1 MARSKKN
8 VLKSVLSVF
17 LSAAMILTVLPG
29 ITAQAAEKPESS
41 YPYAVFAG
49 GSGNSLDFCKS
60 SLTVNGD
67 IHSNGKLTVNANNV
81 NINGECGAVEG
92 IDKGQGNFNVRKQVA
107 NPETVNII
115 SIPNKVKT
123 TYFTNNCDTIK
134 DLYTKSNVN
143 VNLNRSVYAEK
154 DVHLSGNISLN
165 CCIGSSSNIILD
177 GNTLNSNNTVLYSKS
192 GDITINNDNATVNG
206 LIYAPNG
213 KVTVKGQNFQVNGAI
228 IAKEIKIDSGNV
240 NINRN
245 DDVAKFVGTTSEIS
259 DSGEKLTLYAF
270 GEYIK
275 DSNAINVRWV
285 GSTDLGKFKV
295 TASTDGETFKTMA
308 TLKNKH
314 SYLYHIAGNHEKLY
328 FKVTQTTNKGEII
341 QSNQFEMDKT
351 KDGYQPILPD
361 TDGDGLPD
369 VFEESQTFTD
379 PNNKYTDGSKI
390 PDGDRDEDNDGLTN
404 LEEYKLGT
412 NPYLKDTDFDGLS
425 DKEEVQI
432 YKTNP
437 TKYDTDG
444 DGLNDY
450 MEIKNGL
457 NPLKSDTDGNGITDG
472 EETLTTKLDL
482 NKYDAI
488 DGSKLGYMPSITI
501 TGKGDYNS
509 KLSIVDASADP
520 LFPKLS
526 YMVGRPVEIQHGS
539 LSFDHANVEF
549 KVDRN
554 ILNKYDINNLCIGCY
569 DKDTKKFE
577 PLKTNIDKEKGT
589 LSVEA
594 KHFSYYF
601 IFDKLKWLKDNYI
614 SDGTTDIQKSVCDI
628 VFVIDTTGSMGDE
641 IENLK
646 NSTDKLAD
654 EIESKN
660 IDVRFGLVEYRDI
673 TCGEATVNHGW
684 FTNVDNFKKEVG
696 SLVADGGGDADESAV
711 DGLETARRMDYRDD
725 AIKHI
730 ILITDA
736 RYKSQTHFEGIDS
749 MQQVV
754 DNLRVDNISASC
766 VTSSDCKDTYKLVY
780 DGTSGIYCDINSD
793 FSESLLPVI
802 TKLALETQFYTWIR
816 LSDGT
821 VVKLKVNPSTASKD
835 DSTDTDGDGIPDMKE
850 LGESYIEYFDGY
862 PYKVWSFSSNPAKAD
877 DVRNGKVQNVD
888 PDGYVI
894 YTNDR
899 GRTISD
905 NVYSTHEMLQGIRQL
920 ESYVSRSTGYADC
933 ADTKVIVMYYLQESK
948 YNNIFWEMLGID
960 SLPNSKR
967 VSWFPLHIPSPKA
980 ILKDLDYTGDCFKKY
995 KLASIIDPKTG
1006 HEIDFTHMMA
1016 SCDAHYNYEDNIMG
1030 IPIEL
1035 ASWGGDL
1042 ETLLAD
1048 VAVDCKYSTDKSKIQ
1063 KSVNLLLATD
1073 SKSSSFSQSD
1083 MLADVDA
1090 VNLSQKIQSESICDA
1105 FKQYYEDGQECKR
1118 FTSFQ
1123 SKYSSF
1129 SLSMKLDKIF
1139 LPGYFDNT
1147 TNVPLLVELSNEK
1160 LVYNQLKQL
1169 ADKSKSNHTIRWPQ
1183 KICVNVLEQSFAD
1196 YVAINSAEEGI
1207 RPWQ

>member
-1 MARSKKN
+1 MVIS
-8 VLKSVLSVF
+8 
-17 LSAAMILTVLPG
+17 ILPSGTVK
-29 ITAQAAEKPESS
+29 AAEKGEGS
-41 YPYAVFAG
+41 YPYVVFTYN
-49 GSGNSLDFCKS
+49 SGNSLDFCKS
-60 SLTVNGD
+60 NLTVNGD
-67 IHSNGKLTVNANNV
+67 IHSNGKLTINANNA

-92 IDKGQGNFNVRKQVA
+92 VNKGQGNFNVRKQVS
-107 NPETVNII
+107 NPETVDII

-123 TYFTNNCDTIK
+123 TYFTNNCDTINTSYSK
-134 DLYTKSNVN
+134 NDVN
-143 VNLNRSVYAEK
+143 VNLNHSVYTEK
-154 DVHLSGNISLN
+154 NVHLSGNISLN
-165 CCIGSSSNIILD
+165 CCVGSSSNIILD
-177 GNTLNSNNTVLYSKS
+177 GNTLNSNNTVLYSEN
-192 GDITINNDNATVNG
+192 GDITINNNNATVNG
-206 LIYAPNG
+206 LIYAPHG
-213 KVTVKGQNFQVNGAI
+213 KVTVKGKNFQVNGTI
-228 IAKEIKIDSGNV
+228 IAKEVKIDSGNV

-245 DDVAKFVGTTSEIS
+245 DSVAKFIGNTSETS

-275 DSNAINVRWV
+275 GSNAINVRWV
-285 GSTDLGKFKV
+285 GSSDFGKFKV
-295 TASTDGETFKTMA
+295 TVSTDGETFKTMA
-308 TLKNKH
+308 TLENKN
-314 SYLYHIAGNHEKLY
+314 SYLYHIDGDHDKLY

-369 VFEESQTFTD
+369 AFEESQTFTD
-379 PNNKYTDGSKI
+379 SHNKYTNGSKI
-390 PDGDRDEDNDGLTN
+390 PDGDRDEDDDGLTN

-450 MEIKNGL
+450 MEVKNGF
-457 NPLKSDTDGNGITDG
+457 NPFKSDTDGNGITDG
-472 EETLTTKLDL
+472 EETLTTKLDS
-482 NKYDAI
+482 NKYDAV

-501 TGKGDYNS
+501 RGKGDYNS

-520 LFPKLS
+520 LFPELS
-526 YMVGRPVEIQHGS
+526 YMVGRPIEIQHGS

-549 KVDRN
+549 KVDKN
-554 ILNKYDINNLCIGCY
+554 ILNKYDINDLCIGCY

-577 PLKTNIDKEKGT
+577 PLETKIDKKNGT

-601 IFDKLKWLKDNYI
+601 IFDKSKWLKDNYI

-673 TCGEATVNHGW
+673 TCGETTVNHGW
-684 FTNVDNFKKEVG
+684 FTKVDNFKKKVG

-725 AIKHI
+725 AIKSI

-736 RYKSQTHFEGIDS
+736 GYKSQTHFEGIDS

-754 DNLRVDNISASC
+754 DNLRVDNISAFC
-766 VTSSDCKDTYKLVY
+766 VTSSYCKDTYKLVY

-802 TKLALETQFYTWIR
+802 TKLAQESQFYTWIR
-816 LSDGT
+816 LSYGT
-821 VVKLKVNPSTASKD
+821 VVKLKVNPNTASKD
-835 DSTDTDGDGIPDMKE
+835 DPTDTDGDGIPDMKE
-850 LGESYIEYFDGY
+850 LGESCIEDFNGY
-862 PYKVWSFSSNPAKAD
+862 HYKVWSFSSNPAKAD
-877 DVRNGKVQNVD
+877 DVRNGKVRNVD
-888 PDGYVI
+888 SSGYVI

-905 NVYSTHEMLQGIRQL
+905 NVYSTHEILQGIRQL
-920 ESYVSRSTGYADC
+920 ESYISRYTGYADC
-933 ADTKVIVMYYLQESK
+933 ADTKVIIMYYLQESK
-948 YNNIFWEMLGID
+948 YNNIFWKVLGID

-980 ILKDLDYTGDCFKKY
+980 ILEDLDYTGDYFKKY
-995 KLASIIDPKTG
+995 KLANIIDPKTG
-1006 HEIDFTHMMA
+1006 HEIDFTYMMA

-1048 VAVDCKYSTDKSKIQ
+1048 VAVDCDYSTDASEIQ

-1073 SKSSSFSQSD
+1073 SEKSSFSQSD

-1090 VNLSQKIQSESICDA
+1090 INLSQKFQSESFSDA
-1105 FKQYYEDGQECKR
+1105 FKQYYEDGQEYNR
-1118 FTSFQ
+1118 FTSFV

-1147 TNVPLLVELSNEK
+1147 TNVPPLIEFSNEK
-1160 LVYNQLKQL
+1160 LIYDQLKWL
-1169 ADKSKSNHTIRWPQ
+1169 AAKNKSDTIRWPR
-1183 KICVNVLEQSFAD
+1183 KIHIGVLERSFAI
-1196 YVAINSAEEGI
+1196 YVAINSAEE
-1207 RPWQ
+1207 RTYS